1 MEMTQKNSRIALVS
15 VVICNENLTQ
25 LHVTKAK
32 IYSFFILN
40 KILLI
45 IIVFKIIFTNYCFKL
60 LLLLIFNKKCKVIN
74 IIMISL

>member
-60 LLLLIFNKKCKVIN
+60 LLLIFNKKIAKLL
-74 IIMISL
+74 ISLYF